1 MDKRVHRCANI
12 WMHACVTCVCVHGCQ
27 GAWVHR
33 CMGTCVKL
41 HGCISACGVGVRGCR
56 GAWPHE
62 APRGSTKARG
72 APPRGPGGAPHSRF
86 TRVGGINLRK
96 IKKTGKIR
104 IGKGGL
110 GQTPQ
115 VITTKP
121 RGAPPRGPGGAPHS
135 RFTRMGGH
143 TPRKNRKNFK
153 IRIGKGD
160 LGQTPMASYDHK
172 TQGGTPQR
180 PRGGSPLHH
189 HQLQGGTPQRSR
201 GGPPLQIH
209 QSGRQARKPR
219 IVHIYKLSA

>member
-1 MDKRVHRCANI
+1 MAWCMGAQMHVSVPALSQCGRMTAQMHVWVVGWVCECADAKVI
-12 WMHACVTCVCVHGCQ
+12 ESSWTSACIGVPIHGCMHACVCVHGCQ

-62 APRGSTKARG
+62 APRGGTKARG

-143 TPRKNRKNFK
+143 TPRKNRKIF
-153 IRIGKGD
+153 
-160 LGQTPMASYDHK
+160 
-172 TQGGTPQR
+172 
-180 PRGGSPLHH
+180 
-189 HQLQGGTPQRSR
+189 
-201 GGPPLQIH
+201 
-209 QSGRQARKPR
+209 
-219 IVHIYKLSA
+219 

>member
-1 MDKRVHRCANI
+1 MCGWLGGCVSARMQRSLSRHGQARASVCQYMD
-12 WMHACVTCVCVHGCQ
+12 ACMRDMCVCVHGCQ

-121 RGAPPRGPGGAPHS
+121 RGAPP
-135 RFTRMGGH
+135 
-143 TPRKNRKNFK
+143 
-153 IRIGKGD
+153 
-160 LGQTPMASYDHK
+160 
-172 TQGGTPQR
+172 QR
-180 PRGGSPLHH
+180 PRGGSPL
-189 HQLQGGTPQRSR
+189 
-201 GGPPLQIH
+201 QIH
-209 QSGRQARKPR
+209 QNGRPYPQEK
-219 IVHIYKLSA
+219 

>member
-1 MDKRVHRCANI
+1 M
-12 WMHACVTCVCVHGCQ
+12 
-27 GAWVHR
+27 
-33 CMGTCVKL
+33 
-41 HGCISACGVGVRGCR
+41 CIHITYIRIYIYIYIFICLRRKDQVRGGR
-56 GAWPHE
+56 K

-143 TPRKNRKNFK
+143 TPRKNKKKIFK

-160 LGQTPMASYDHK
+160 LGQTPQVMTTK
-172 TQGGTPQR
+172 
-180 PRGGSPLHH
+180 PRGAPPRGPGGAPHSIITNCRGAPPRGPGGAPHSRFTRVGGRHGSP
-189 HQLQGGTPQRSR
+189 GY
-201 GGPPLQIH
+201 
-209 QSGRQARKPR
+209 
-219 IVHIYKLSA
+219 IYIYI

>member
-143 TPRKNRKNFK
+143 TPRKNRKIFK
-153 IRIGKGD
+153 MRILLLGKGD
-160 LGQTPMASYDHK
+160 LGQTPQVMTTK
-172 TQGGTPQR
+172 
-180 PRGGSPLHH
+180 PRGAPPRGP
-189 HQLQGGTPQRSR
+189 GGAPHSR
-201 GGPPLQIH
+201 CTRVGGHTL
-209 QSGRQARKPR
+209 RKNR
-219 IVHIYKLSA
+219 NI